1 MLKYPKGD
9 GMKQIWMIIFMIAL
23 IWSAGVSAEIYK
35 YVDKNGM
42 VAFTNDLSTI
52 PADKISEAL
61 QYDEIQ
67 HDDSIPPVKLPSSVS
82 PPLPSAN
89 KAYQKEALKKKK
101 ALEKE
106 YSALLKEKQA
116 LDNNKSFQ
124 KRRTKR
130 KYQNRPY
137 IEELVKKEMQII
149 KRLAELEGELNID

>member
-1 MLKYPKGD
+1 
-9 GMKQIWMIIFMIAL
+9 MKHIWMVIFMIAL
-23 IWSAGVSAEIYK
+23 IWSAGVSAKIYQ

-42 VAFTNDLSTI
+42 VTFTNDLSTI
-52 PADKISEAL
+52 PEDKISEAL

-89 KAYQKEALKKKK
+89 KDYQKEFLEKKK

-124 KRRTKR
+124 TRRKKSKYR
-130 KYQNRPY
+130 KRPY
-137 IEELVKKEMQII
+137 ILELVKKERQII
-149 KRLAELEGELNID
+149 KRLAELEVTLNIDKASGVK

>member
-1 MLKYPKGD
+1 
-9 GMKQIWMIIFMIAL
+9 MKQIWMIIFMIAL
-23 IWSAGVSAEIYK
+23 IWPAGVSAKIYQ

-42 VAFTNDLSTI
+42 VTFTNDFSTI
-52 PADKISEAL
+52 PADKMSEAL

-67 HDDSIPPVKLPSSVS
+67 HDDSIPPVKSPSSVS

-89 KAYQKEALKKKK
+89 KAYQKE

-124 KRRTKR
+124 KRREKR

-137 IEELVKKEMQII
+137 IEELVKQEKQII
-149 KRLAELEGELNID
+149 KRLAELEGKLNIDKASGVK

>member
-1 MLKYPKGD
+1 
-9 GMKQIWMIIFMIAL
+9 MKQIWMIIFMMAL

-42 VAFTNDLSTI
+42 VTFTNDLSTI

-82 PPLPSAN
+82 PPLPSAD
-89 KAYQKEALKKKK
+89 KAYQKEAL
-101 ALEKE
+101 EKE
-106 YSALLKEKQA
+106 YNALLKEKQA
-116 LDNNKSFQ
+116 LDNNISFQ
-124 KRRTKR
+124 KRRKKR

-137 IEELVKKEMQII
+137 ILELVKKEGQIV
-149 KRLAELEGELNID
+149 KRLAELEETLNIDNASRVK

>member
-1 MLKYPKGD
+1 
-9 GMKQIWMIIFMIAL
+9 MKRIWMIIFMIAL
-23 IWSAGVSAEIYK
+23 MCPAGVSAKIYQ
-35 YVDKNGM
+35 YVDKNGK

-67 HDDSIPPVKLPSSVS
+67 HDDAIPPVKLPSFDS

-89 KAYQKEALKKKK
+89 KVYQKEALKKKK

-124 KRRTKR
+124 MRRTKR
-130 KYQNRPY
+130 KYKHRPY
-137 IEELVKKEMQII
+137 IKALVKKENQII
-149 KRLAELEGELNID
+149 KRLAELEGELNIDKASRVK

>member
-1 MLKYPKGD
+1 
-9 GMKQIWMIIFMIAL
+9 MKRIWMIIFMIAL
-23 IWSAGVSAEIYK
+23 IWSAGVSAKIYQ
-35 YVDKNGM
+35 YVDKNGK
-42 VAFTNDLSTI
+42 VTFTNDLSTI

-61 QYDEIQ
+61 QYNEIQ
-67 HDDSIPPVKLPSSVS
+67 HDDSIPPAKLPYFDP
-82 PPLPSAN
+82 PPLPSEN
-89 KAYQKEALKKKK
+89 KAYQKEALEKKK

-137 IEELVKKEMQII
+137 IEELVKKESQII
-149 KRLAELEGELNID
+149 KRLAELEGKLSIDKASRVK

>member
-1 MLKYPKGD
+1 
-9 GMKQIWMIIFMIAL
+9 MKQIWMIIFMMAL

-42 VAFTNDLSTI
+42 VTFTNDLSTI

-82 PPLPSAN
+82 PPLPSAD
-89 KAYQKEALKKKK
+89 KAYQKEAL
-101 ALEKE
+101 EKE
-106 YSALLKEKQA
+106 YNALLKEKQA

-124 KRRTKR
+124 TRRKKR
-130 KYQNRPY
+130 KYKHRPY
-137 IEELVKKEMQII
+137 ILELVKREKQIV
-149 KRLAELEGELNID
+149 KRLAELEGTLNIDKASSLK

>member
-1 MLKYPKGD
+1 
-9 GMKQIWMIIFMIAL
+9 MKQIWMIIFMMAL

-42 VAFTNDLSTI
+42 VTFTNDLSTI

-67 HDDSIPPVKLPSSVS
+67 HDDSIPPVKLPSAVS
-82 PPLPSAN
+82 PPLPSAD
-89 KAYQKEALKKKK
+89 KAYQKEALEKKK

-116 LDNNKSFQ
+116 LDNNISFQ
-124 KRRTKR
+124 KRRKKR
-130 KYQNRPY
+130 KYQHRPH
-137 IEELVKKEMQII
+137 IVELVKKEEQIV
-149 KRLAELEGELNID
+149 KRLAELEETLNIDNASRVN